1 MTSFETPQPKK
12 SLGQNWLTDEAILGR
27 IADFSEAS
35 EDDFVLEIGPGLGT
49 LTKVL
54 AERAGAVLAVEF
66 DKELAANLNEKYKNS
81 PTVKIVN
88 EDFLQFNLSDLP
100 RDYKVVGN
108 IPYYITSK
116 IVQKLLTAENKPSRI
131 VLLVQ
136 KEVAERLART
146 DSVLGVSA
154 QVYAKVELGDVVGRE
169 MFTPAPKVDS
179 QVVIL
184 APLEQTIFESH
195 DISEKEFFRIVKAG
209 YSERRKKLRSS
220 LAGGLGI
227 SKQAAEELL
236 GRAEIDANLRAQDL
250 SVEDWVS
257 LALTNR

>member
-1 MTSFETPQPKK
+1 MMSFETQKPKK
-12 SLGQNWLTDEAILGR
+12 SLGQNWLTDETILGR
-27 IADFSEAS
+27 IADAAEAGR
-35 EDDFVLEIGPGLGT
+35 DDFVLEIGPGLGT

-54 AERAGAVLAVEF
+54 AERAGKVLAVEF
-66 DKELAANLNEKYKNS
+66 DKELAAKLNKKYKDS

-100 RDYKVVGN
+100 RGYKVVGN

-116 IVQKLLTAENKPSRI
+116 IVQKLLTAENKSSRI

-154 QVYAKVELGDVVGRE
+154 QVYAEVELSGVVGRE
-169 MFTPAPKVDS
+169 MFTPSPKVDS
-179 QVVIL
+179 QVVTLTPL
-184 APLEQTIFESH
+184 AQTIFGSGV
-195 DISEKEFFRIVKAG
+195 SEKEFFRIVKAG

-220 LAGGLGI
+220 LAGGLAI
-227 SKQAAEELL
+227 SKQEAEEKL
-236 GRAEIDANLRAQDL
+236 GRAGIDANLRAQDL
-250 SVEDWVS
+250 SVEDWARLVVTS
-257 LALTNR
+257 